1 MQTSKN
7 TKSKRASGNPT
18 RKELEAYMNEKARV
32 MRNNN
37 RLAIA
42 MPIAPGQ
49 GFKPKQSS
57 VVHLMTPKIRKM
69 AQRDREKKLAKEFIP
84 FMVKAKTQSIK
95 KRLDNL
101 NKSSP
106 KAKTQ
111 SIKKRLDNLNK
122 SSPKKKELLDLEAEL
137 SDEKWSKR
145 LDNLNKSSPKK
156 KKLLDLEAELSDE
169 KWYGGKKRRKQ
180 KTKKHKKK
188 RKTRKNRKKSKK

>member
-111 SIKKRLDNLNK
+111 SKKKRLDN
-122 SSPKKKELLDLEAEL
+122 SSPKKKELLDLEE
-137 SDEKWSKR
+137 E
-145 LDNLNKSSPKK
+145 
-156 KKLLDLEAELSDE
+156 LDLEAELSNE
-169 KWYGGKKRRKQ
+169 TWNGGKKRRKQ